1 MLKLQDEKVFSN
13 SDLKDFAVP
22 PRAADK
28 RGFIYIV
35 LDSVFPDE
43 FKMGVT
49 INVHKRLQ
57 QYNSDKPRKTAKVH
71 YVSKMFIDAEAVETK
86 ILEAMYDRTPPTTM
100 SREWFPIKY
109 LDEAIFLVEEAERNF
124 AHE

>member
-13 SDLKDFAVP
+13 SDIKDFTVP
-22 PRAADK
+22 PRPADK
-28 RGFIYIV
+28 RGFVYIV

-43 FKMGVT
+43 FKMGIT

-71 YVSKMFIDAEAVETK
+71 FVSVMFEDADMVETK

-100 SREWFPIKY
+100 SREWFPIQY
-109 LDEAIFLVEEAERNF
+109 LDEAVFLVEEAERNF
-124 AHE
+124 TNG

>member
-1 MLKLQDEKVFSN
+1 MLKLQDEKTFSS
-13 SDLKDFAVP
+13 SDLKDFTVP
-22 PRAADK
+22 PKAPDK
-28 RGFIYIV
+28 RGFVYIV

-43 FKMGVT
+43 FKIGIT

-71 YVSKMFIDAEAVETK
+71 YVSVMFDDADMVETK

-100 SREWFPIKY
+100 SKEWFEMKY
-109 LDEAIFLVEEAERNF
+109 LDEAIFLIETAEKEF
-124 AHE
+124 QHG

>member
-1 MLKLQDEKVFSN
+1 MLNLQPEKIFN
-13 SDLKDFAVP
+13 PNDLKDFTVP
-22 PRAADK
+22 PRAPDK
-28 RGFIYIV
+28 RGYIYIV

-71 YVSKMFIDAEAVETK
+71 YVSAMFADAELVETK

-100 SREWFPIKY
+100 SKEWFEMKF
-109 LDEAIFLVEEAERNF
+109 LDEAIFLIEEAEKEF
-124 AHE
+124 IHG

>member
-1 MLKLQDEKVFSN
+1 MLKLQDEKTFSS
-13 SDLKDFAVP
+13 SDLKDFTVP
-22 PRAADK
+22 PKSPDK
-28 RGFIYIV
+28 RGFVYIV

-43 FKMGVT
+43 FKIGIT

-71 YVSKMFIDAEAVETK
+71 YVSVMFDDADMVETK

-100 SREWFPIKY
+100 SKEWFEMKY
-109 LDEAIFLVEEAERNF
+109 LDEAIFLIETAEKEF
-124 AHE
+124 QHG